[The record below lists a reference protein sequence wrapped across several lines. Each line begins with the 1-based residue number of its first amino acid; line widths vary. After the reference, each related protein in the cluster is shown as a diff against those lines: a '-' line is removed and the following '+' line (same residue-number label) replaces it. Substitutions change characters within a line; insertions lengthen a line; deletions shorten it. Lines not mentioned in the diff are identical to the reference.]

1 MEFVC
6 GLWVGD
12 LKNKKCEKF
21 LNEKNINITI
31 NLTND
36 LSYLNNK
43 KEFNDIIMQNIKK
56 YEDIRLSDYLLKITN
71 YIFMNLQNNKN
82 ILIYCNKNENYNELI
97 LLAYLLRYANVNFIK
112 SVEIIRTKL
121 PNSFNNN
128 FNYKSA
134 LQKFM
139 KKI

>member
-12 LKNKKCEKF
+12 KKNKKCEKF

-128 FNYKSA
+128 FNYKST